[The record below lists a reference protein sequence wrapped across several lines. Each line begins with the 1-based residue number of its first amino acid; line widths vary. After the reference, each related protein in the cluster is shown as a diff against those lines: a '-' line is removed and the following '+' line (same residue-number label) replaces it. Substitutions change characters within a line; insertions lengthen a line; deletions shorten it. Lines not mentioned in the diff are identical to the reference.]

1 MKVSVCITVLNEEK
15 GVARLLES
23 LHNQTKVPDEIVI
36 IDGGS
41 TDRTIKIIKKKQRT
55 NRRIKLFVKPG
66 SIAHG
71 RNVSIQKAAHLIIA
85 TIDSGCVAK
94 KDWLERLIE
103 PFRDKRVGLVAG
115 FYEMLAKNS
124 MQKAMNTFRGVSL
137 AEFDPVN
144 FVPSTRSMA
153 FRKDI
158 WRKVG
163 KFSEELSGAGE
174 DTAFFY
180 DAVKLGVKI
189 VRVGKARVIW
199 QELGTLSFSQ
209 SLVFFRYLLG
219 LLLLSFSLDNST
231 LLSLL
236 AFLVLL
242 YFFWSFFKVYRKT
255 ADFKAGLWAIII
267 QIFSD
272 IAVMA
277 GFISGCIQ
285 RYTKVLLFAFI
296 CLFTIWIAVLPIRSV
311 IHFVRIIDEF
321 INPPSNS
328 QFKNIDPCR
337 NLPLDTFE
345 ARRIY
350 NYKSLGTECKD

>member
-1 MKVSVCITVLNEEK
+1 MK
-15 GVARLLES
+15 R
-23 LHNQTKVPDEIVI
+23 KV
-36 IDGGS
+36 
-41 TDRTIKIIKKKQRT
+41 KKQRT

-209 SLVFFRYLLG
+209 SLKKFYYYAKGDAQSGIWWHPSKRFASHNIKVIFVFFRYLLG